1 MKFTCLCQGGGFNFP
16 PCHILNVSG
25 FQVLFDC
32 PLDLSALTVFSPL
45 PNDFYKA
52 ICEENS
58 DSQNRQKV
66 EKPLDANDLIFA
78 EPCPMGMLGLPFLT
92 RMEGFS
98 AKIYITE
105 AAARIGQ
112 LMMEELI
119 CMNMEYRQF
128 YGAEESSGPQWMK
141 WEELELLPSALRKI
155 ALGEDGSELG
165 GWMPL
170 YSAAHVTDCISK
182 VQTLRFGEEACYNG
196 ILIIKA
202 FSSGLDMG
210 ACNWIISGA
219 KGNIAYISGS
229 NFASGHAMDFD
240 YRAIQGSDLILYS
253 DLSSLDSTEDIDQSS
268 FSDDN
273 NNWEE
278 LINSLSNYDESV
290 EEMEKLA
297 FICSCAIDS
306 VKAGGSVLIPINRV
320 GVFLQLLEQIAI
332 FMECS
337 SLKIPIY
344 IISSVAEE
352 LLAYTNT
359 IPEWLCKQRQEKL
372 FSGDPLFA
380 HVKLIKEKKIHVFP
394 AVHSPKLLMNW
405 QEPCIVF
412 SPHWSL
418 RLGPTIHL
426 LRRWS
431 GDHNSLLVLENEV
444 DAELAVLPF
453 KPISMKVLQCSFL
466 SGKKLQK
473 VQPLL
478 KILQPKLVL
487 FPEELRTHVSFSDVT
502 SFSVSHYSENETIHI
517 PSLKESAELEIAAD
531 IASKFQWRMLKQKKM
546 NITRL
551 KGRLFV
557 NHGKHQLLPEN
568 EPGGSSQ
575 TRPFL
580 HWGSPD
586 PENLLAELSKMG
598 INGSVERCMT
608 DAESEDGFTVKVQDP
623 EKSMIE
629 VRAAVTVIS
638 AADKNL
644 ASPIVKAMEN
654 ILEGI

>member
-1 MKFTCLCQGGGFNFP
+1 MK
-16 PCHILNVSG
+16 
-25 FQVLFDC
+25 
-32 PLDLSALTVFSPL
+32 
-45 PNDFYKA
+45 
-52 ICEENS
+52 
-58 DSQNRQKV
+58 
-66 EKPLDANDLIFA
+66 
-78 EPCPMGMLGLPFLT
+78 
-92 RMEGFS
+92 
-98 AKIYITE
+98 
-105 AAARIGQ
+105 
-112 LMMEELI
+112 
-119 CMNMEYRQF
+119 
-128 YGAEESSGPQWMK
+128 
-141 WEELELLPSALRKI
+141 
-155 ALGEDGSELG
+155 
-165 GWMPL
+165 
-170 YSAAHVTDCISK
+170 DCISK

-196 ILIIKA
+196 TLIIKA
-202 FSSGLDMG
+202 SSSGLEIG
-210 ACNWIISGA
+210 ACNWIINGA

-240 YRAIQGSDLILYS
+240 DRAIQGSDLILYS
-253 DLSSLDSTEDIDQSS
+253 DLSSLDSTQDIDHSS

-278 LINSLSNYDESV
+278 LTNSFSNYDESL

-332 FMECS
+332 FMESS

-344 IISSVAEE
+344 IISSIAEE

-359 IPEWLCKQRQEKL
+359 VPEWLCKQRQEKL

-453 KPISMKVLQCSFL
+453 KPISMKVLQCSFF
-466 SGKKLQK
+466 SGIKLQK

-487 FPEELRTHVSFSDVT
+487 FPEELRTHVSSSEVT
-502 SFSVSHYSENETIHI
+502 SFLVSHYSENETIHI
-517 PSLKESAELEIAAD
+517 PSLKESTELEIAAD
-531 IASKFQWRMLKQKKM
+531 IASKFQWRMLKQKKL

-557 NHGKHQLLPEN
+557 NCGKHRLLSEN
-568 EPGGSSQ
+568 EQEGSSQ
-575 TRPFL
+575 TGSFL

-598 INGSVERCMT
+598 INGSVERCTT
-608 DAESEDGFTVKVQDP
+608 DAESEEGFTVKVQDP
-623 EKSMIE
+623 QRSLIE
-629 VRAAVTVIS
+629 VRAAVSVIS

-644 ASPIVKAMEN
+644 ASRIVQAMEN

>member
-1 MKFTCLCQGGGFNFP
+1 MK
-16 PCHILNVSG
+16 
-25 FQVLFDC
+25 
-32 PLDLSALTVFSPL
+32 
-45 PNDFYKA
+45 
-52 ICEENS
+52 
-58 DSQNRQKV
+58 
-66 EKPLDANDLIFA
+66 
-78 EPCPMGMLGLPFLT
+78 
-92 RMEGFS
+92 
-98 AKIYITE
+98 
-105 AAARIGQ
+105 
-112 LMMEELI
+112 
-119 CMNMEYRQF
+119 
-128 YGAEESSGPQWMK
+128 
-141 WEELELLPSALRKI
+141 
-155 ALGEDGSELG
+155 
-165 GWMPL
+165 
-170 YSAAHVTDCISK
+170 DCISK

-196 ILIIKA
+196 TLIINA
-202 FSSGLDMG
+202 FSSGLEIG

-240 YRAIQGSDLILYS
+240 DRAIQGSDLILYS
-253 DLSSLDSTEDIDQSS
+253 DLSSLDSTEDIDH
-268 FSDDN
+268 DDN

-278 LINSLSNYDESV
+278 WTNSLSNYDESV

-344 IISSVAEE
+344 IISSIAEE

-359 IPEWLCKQRQEKL
+359 IPEWLCKRRQEKL
-372 FSGDPLFA
+372 FSGGTLFA

-431 GDHNSLLVLENEV
+431 GDHNSLLVLGNEV

-466 SGKKLQK
+466 SGIKLQK

-531 IASKFQWRMLKQKKM
+531 IASKFQWRMLKQKNL

-551 KGRLFV
+551 KGQLFV
-557 NHGKHQLLPEN
+557 NHGKHRLLPEN
-568 EPGGSSQ
+568 EPEGSSQ
-575 TRPFL
+575 RFL

-586 PENLLAELSKMG
+586 SENLLAELSKMG

-608 DAESEDGFTVKVQDP
+608 DAESAEGFIVKVQYP
-623 EKSMIE
+623 QKSLIE
-629 VRAAVTVIS
+629 VREAVTVIS

-644 ASPIVKAMEN
+644 ASSIVNAMEN